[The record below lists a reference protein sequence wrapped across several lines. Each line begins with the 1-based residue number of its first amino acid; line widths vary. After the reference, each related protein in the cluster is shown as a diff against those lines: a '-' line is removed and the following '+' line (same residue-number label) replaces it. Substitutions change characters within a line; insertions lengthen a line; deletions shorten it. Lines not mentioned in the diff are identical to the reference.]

1 MTNMFG
7 QWDEGEVAELKKV
20 FYAQAYEIVEE
31 LQDAMLRLE
40 AKPGDGEVLKTV
52 KRYVHTLKGDSNS
65 VGLAGIG
72 ALCHRMEDVLSSVM
86 GDDGDR
92 DHEGVE
98 LLLSSVDTVHALLTR
113 SETGQDAE
121 CPPGMLGRIDSYL
134 GKTSHVSD
142 APAPPA
148 LNEYQSLQI
157 QNAMKTGLHVY
168 LVEASFHPE
177 CAEKAVASL
186 MVARCLSE
194 IGEIIAAVPGLES
207 SELNDARGL
216 SITFVSRQDAET
228 IKEKARITGVTGEI
242 SVTERVEAALG
253 ETEHARVSAQP
264 GLTKTEMVR
273 VEAARVDRIM
283 DLVGELIIGRSMI
296 EQVTRD
302 IEAGA
307 SPADVVSRL
316 MTANSYME
324 RTVSDLQK
332 GAMKMR
338 MVPMYHVFR
347 KFPKMVRD
355 LSLEKG
361 KQARLEISGNETELD
376 KGIVDALGEPLA
388 HLIRNFI
395 DHGIETPE
403 ERRSAGKPETGRI
416 MLKAYHEAS
425 EIVIETADDG
435 RGIDTE
441 KIKRKAVE
449 HGFLTRE
456 EADKMPE
463 RDAVKLL
470 FLSGVSTADTVTDT
484 SGRGVGMDAVKNAVE
499 GMKGSIEIESS
510 PGRGAMFRIR
520 LPLTLAVIKAL
531 LFEVGA
537 RTYAVPVPMIGEVAK
552 IRMEDLVTVEGNKTL
567 LLRDKIIS
575 IISLEELF
583 QTGGNGKLGKYVL
596 ILGAGGKKIGL
607 LIDRIIRQQELV
619 IKAIDH
625 RHMQSDFV
633 AGASILGN
641 GMVILILDVLA
652 LLRKS
657 IEEEKMRRLAATQT
671 A

>member
-296 EQVTRD
+296 EQVARD

-307 SPADVVSRL
+307 SPDDVVARL
-316 MTANSYME
+316 LAANSYIE

-332 GAMKMR
+332 GVMKMR
-338 MVPMYHVFR
+338 MVPMHHLFR

-361 KQARLEISGNETELD
+361 KQVRLEMHGNETELD

-388 HLIRNFI
+388 HLIRNLI
-395 DHGIETPE
+395 DHGIEAPE
-403 ERRSAGKPETGRI
+403 ERRAAGQARGGPDHAQGLPRGRPDRDRGRRRRPGDRHG
-416 MLKAYHEAS
+416 KAQAKSRRTRAS
-425 EIVIETADDG
+425 
-435 RGIDTE
+435 R
-441 KIKRKAVE
+441 R
-449 HGFLTRE
+449 RE
-456 EADKMPE
+456 EADKIPE
-463 RDAVKLL
+463 ERRREAALPVRGEHRRDRDRDLRARRRH
-470 FLSGVSTADTVTDT
+470 
-484 SGRGVGMDAVKNAVE
+484 GRREDRRR
-499 GMKGSIEIESS
+499 GMKGSIEIQSS
-510 PGRGAMFRIR
+510 PGRGATFRTAPAAHAR
-520 LPLTLAVIKAL
+520 GHQVAAVRGRARA
-531 LFEVGA
+531 VRGA
-537 RTYAVPVPMIGEVAK
+537 GRGDRRSRADQDGRPRTV
-552 IRMEDLVTVEGNKTL
+552 DGNKTL
-567 LLRDKIIS
+567 LLRDQIIS
-575 IISLEELF
+575 IISLGNCSRS
-583 QTGGNGKLGKYVL
+583 GGNGKRENSSWSS
-596 ILGAGGKKIGL
+596 AW
-607 LIDRIIRQQELV
+607 R
-619 IKAIDH
+619 A
-625 RHMQSDFV
+625 
-633 AGASILGN
+633 
-641 GMVILILDVLA
+641 
-652 LLRKS
+652 
-657 IEEEKMRRLAATQT
+657 RRSAC
-671 A
+671 